1 MKRAILG
8 LILAFP
14 ILMSSTPARAASG
27 GFAPFKGSWYL
38 HGFNLQVTSGGN
50 AYAVYRMYVF
60 CSAHRHYGCD
70 RIVGNNLFSGGLWL
84 AQLSHPGTSQV
95 TGTIVA
101 SADTS
106 LDGAGVVL
114 QRQPGDFLL
123 LTWRA
128 HGHQQQIRLCG
139 PKVPASAHAC
149 GA

>member
-8 LILAFP
+8 LILALP
-14 ILMSSTPARAASG
+14 ILASSTPATAAG
-27 GFAPFKGSWYL
+27 PFSPFTGSWYL

-70 RIVGNNLFSGGLWL
+70 RIVGNNLFSGGLWT
-84 AQLSHPGTSQV
+84 AVLSHPGATQV
-95 TGTIVA
+95 TGNIIA

-106 LDGAGVVL
+106 LDGAAVVL
-114 QRQPGDFLL
+114 RRQPGDFLQ

-128 HGHQQQIRLCG
+128 NGHQQQIRLCG
-139 PKVPASAHAC
+139 PQVPASAHAC